1 MLVINELVL
10 NEKQQAKQD
19 AILAAALQLFAQK
32 GFHGTAVPD
41 VAQLAG
47 VATGT
52 IYRYF
57 SSKEALVNAV
67 FQQAK
72 QCLYNT
78 LNPADFDFKANPR
91 QLFSLLW
98 QRLCLFSKTQPLAFR
113 FLELQDHVPYLDEKS
128 KAIESQVLIPIWT
141 YCVMAIQKKA
151 ARDMPAEALMAL
163 IWGAFVG
170 LIKAEYMGYIV
181 LNEQILAQAEQACWA
196 SFSC

>member
-67 FQQAK
+67 FQQA
-72 QCLYNT
+72 
-78 LNPADFDFKANPR
+78 
-91 QLFSLLW
+91 
-98 QRLCLFSKTQPLAFR
+98 
-113 FLELQDHVPYLDEKS
+113 
-128 KAIESQVLIPIWT
+128 
-141 YCVMAIQKKA
+141 
-151 ARDMPAEALMAL
+151 
-163 IWGAFVG
+163 
-170 LIKAEYMGYIV
+170 
-181 LNEQILAQAEQACWA
+181 
-196 SFSC
+196 